1 MAEDATEKDEKEKLI
16 EFITKNDFSHHLDS
30 AVHDVKSKEASR
42 VNNEGAEAQVTFLL
56 ENGTDLKEIMEL
68 VGFEEDLHSNKEEKK

>member
-1 MAEDATEKDEKEKLI
+1 MAEDATKNDEKAMLI
-16 EFITKNDFSHHLDS
+16 EFITKNDFSHYLDS
-30 AVHDVKSKEASR
+30 AVHDVKSHEASC
-42 VNNEGAEAQVTFLL
+42 VNNGGAEAQVTFLL